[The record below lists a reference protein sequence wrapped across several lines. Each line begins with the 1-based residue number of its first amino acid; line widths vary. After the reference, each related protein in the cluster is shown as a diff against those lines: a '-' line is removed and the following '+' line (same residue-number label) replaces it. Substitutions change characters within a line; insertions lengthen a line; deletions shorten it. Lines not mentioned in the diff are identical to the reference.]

1 MTNMLAL
8 TPGTPLHTL
17 LDAMRYETGEVL
29 SKAFGAGWA
38 VQMDNIVPESA
49 PKSLGLC
56 FQVLCTG
63 CLQGDIFIQFTL
75 SDALFLAQTC
85 LSEPVGKSGEL
96 TEQRKEAVEQ
106 LLQRVTSR
114 SAAKLK
120 EFFGE
125 VTMKVATVSS
135 PAVSQTATVSL
146 LVSRGSSEKLVL
158 TLSLSS
164 DLLSSISACSTVR
177 GPVSDRERTGAL
189 PEPNSHLLHGVNLD
203 VTLRFG
209 QRVLLLR
216 DILQLYAGAVI
227 ELNREIQEPAELLL
241 GDRVIAK
248 GQVVVV
254 DGNYGLRITEV
265 TEPQQRLGVPL
276 TQ

>member
-1 MTNMLAL
+1 MLAL

-17 LDAMRYETGEVL
+17 LESIRNETGEVL

-38 VQMDNIVPESA
+38 VQLDDIVPDST
-49 PKSLGLC
+49 PKSPGLC

-63 CLQGDIFIQFTL
+63 CLQGDILIQFTL

-85 LSEPVGKSGEL
+85 LAEPVDQSSEL
-96 TEQRKEAVEQ
+96 TKQRKEALEQ
-106 LLQRVTSR
+106 LLRQVTSR
-114 SAAKLK
+114 AAATLK
-120 EFFGE
+120 EVFGE
-125 VTMKVATVSS
+125 VTMKVAAVASS
-135 PAVSQTATVSL
+135 AVSQTATVAL
-146 LVSRGSSEKLVL
+146 LVSRGSSEQLAL
-158 TLSLSS
+158 RLSLSS
-164 DLLSSISACSTVR
+164 ELLASISANSTAR
-177 GPVSDRERTGAL
+177 RPATDRETTAAL
-189 PEPNSHLLHGVNLD
+189 LEPNGHLLLGVNLD

-209 QRVLLLR
+209 QRVLPLR
-216 DILQLYAGAVI
+216 DILELYAGAVV

-241 GDRVIAK
+241 GDRVIAR

-265 TEPQQRLGVPL
+265 ADAQQRLGVLL